1 MRGVRREEGGGRV
14 SSSAWPGGGGGKG
27 GGGAGAAVWGAC
39 RHLQSAS
46 AGQSRKGEE
55 DGATGSW
62 GRELQGTRQQEQ
74 QQGGSGLQLALSLT
88 HI

>member
-1 MRGVRREEGGGRV
+1 MRGRVVVVVRGEGEQAR
-14 SSSAWPGGGGGKG
+14 PY
-27 GGGAGAAVWGAC
+27 GAC